1 MGVIKAK
8 EEMKLAE
15 GKNEAVEIL
24 TEEQLHE
31 QDLQRIKDFRLMDD
45 DFLNACFADNIPA
58 TELMLR
64 IILGKADLLVNS
76 VETQKTLK
84 NLFGRSLRLDIKAI
98 DRLKKVYN
106 VEVQRDNS
114 GADPKRARYH
124 GSLLDAN
131 VVEPGEQFENINE
144 TYVIFITEKDYFEQG
159 KPIYEADRYYRGKR
173 NKLILLNDGLHIVYV
188 NGAYKG
194 KNDIGK
200 LMHDFLCSEP
210 DDMFF
215 KELADRARYFK
226 KDEGGVK
233 KMCKMLEDMRNEEAI
248 RNSKKIALRMIADGK
263 LSIEMIAQY
272 TELPVEEVRKL
283 AGEKS
288 A

>member
-45 DFLNACFADNIPA
+45 
-58 TELMLR
+58 
-64 IILGKADLLVNS
+64 
-76 VETQKTLK
+76 
-84 NLFGRSLRLDIKAI
+84 
-98 DRLKKVYN
+98 
-106 VEVQRDNS
+106 
-114 GADPKRARYH
+114 
-124 GSLLDAN
+124 
-131 VVEPGEQFENINE
+131 
-144 TYVIFITEKDYFEQG
+144 
-159 KPIYEADRYYRGKR
+159 
-173 NKLILLNDGLHIVYV
+173 
-188 NGAYKG
+188 
-194 KNDIGK
+194 
-200 LMHDFLCSEP
+200 DFLCSEP

>member
-1 MGVIKAK
+1 MGVIKTK
-8 EEMKLAE
+8 EE
-15 GKNEAVEIL
+15 I
-24 TEEQLHE
+24 
-31 QDLQRIKDFRLMDD
+31 
-45 DFLNACFADNIPA
+45 LNACFADNIPA

-64 IILGKADLLVNS
+64 IILGKADLRVNS

-106 VEVQRDNS
+106 VEDQRDNS

-159 KPIYEADRYYRGKR
+159 KPIYE
-173 NKLILLNDGLHIVYV
+173 
-188 NGAYKG
+188 
-194 KNDIGK
+194 
-200 LMHDFLCSEP
+200 
-210 DDMFF
+210 
-215 KELADRARYFK
+215 ADRARYFK

>member
-1 MGVIKAK
+1 M
-8 EEMKLAE
+8 
-15 GKNEAVEIL
+15 
-24 TEEQLHE
+24 
-31 QDLQRIKDFRLMDD
+31 
-45 DFLNACFADNIPA
+45 
-58 TELMLR
+58 
-64 IILGKADLLVNS
+64 
-76 VETQKTLK
+76 
-84 NLFGRSLRLDIKAI
+84 
-98 DRLKKVYN
+98 YN

-144 TYVIFITEKDYFEQG
+144 TYVIFITEKDYFEQ
-159 KPIYEADRYYRGKR
+159 
-173 NKLILLNDGLHIVYV
+173 
-188 NGAYKG
+188 
-194 KNDIGK
+194 GK